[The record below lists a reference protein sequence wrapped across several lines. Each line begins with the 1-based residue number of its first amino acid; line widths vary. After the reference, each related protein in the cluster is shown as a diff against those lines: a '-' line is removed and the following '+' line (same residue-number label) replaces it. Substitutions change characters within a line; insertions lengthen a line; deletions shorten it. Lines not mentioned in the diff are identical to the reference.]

1 MGTIV
6 RIRGWRPGLKKVSM
20 TLVVR
25 HLAQLHLGVARSV
38 TDRVLDGE
46 VVDVAVGDARAAGEL
61 AQELQALG
69 ALAEVVEESGPP

>member
-1 MGTIV
+1 
-6 RIRGWRPGLKKVSM
+6 M

-25 HLAQLHLGVARSV
+25 RLAQLRLGRAKAV

-46 VVDVAVGDARAAGEL
+46 VVDVEVDDARAAQDL

-69 ALAEVVEESGPP
+69 AVAEVVDDPA

>member
-1 MGTIV
+1 
-6 RIRGWRPGLKKVSM
+6 M

-25 HLAQLHLGVARSV
+25 RLAQLGLRDAKSV

-46 VVDVAVGDARAAGEL
+46 VVDVDVGDPRAAQEL

-69 ALAEVVEESGPP
+69 AVAGIVDDPA

>member
-1 MGTIV
+1 
-6 RIRGWRPGLKKVSM
+6 M

-25 HLAQLHLGVARSV
+25 RLAQLGLRDAKSV

-46 VVDVAVGDARAAGEL
+46 VVDVYVGDPRIAQEL

-69 ALAEVVEESGPP
+69 AVAGIVDDPA

>member
-1 MGTIV
+1 MRDLV
-6 RIRGWRPGLKKVSM
+6 RISGWRPGLQKVSM

-25 HLAQLHLGVARSV
+25 RLGQLGLRDAKSV

-46 VVDVAVGDARAAGEL
+46 VVDVEVDDARAAQEL

-69 ALAEVVEESGPP
+69 AVAEVVDDPA

>member
-1 MGTIV
+1 VRSLV
-6 RIRGWRPGLKKVSM
+6 RISAWRPGLEKVSM

-25 HLAQLHLGVARSV
+25 RLAQLGLRDAKSV

-46 VVDVAVGDARAAGEL
+46 VVDVYVGDPRIAQEL

-69 ALAEVVEESGPP
+69 AVAGIVDDPA

>member
-1 MGTIV
+1 MRSLV
-6 RIRGWRPGLKKVSM
+6 RISAWRPGLEKVSM

-25 HLAQLHLGVARSV
+25 RLAQLGLRDAKSV

-46 VVDVAVGDARAAGEL
+46 VVDVYVGDPRIAQEL

-69 ALAEVVEESGPP
+69 AVAGIVDDPA